1 MQYIDG
7 KGKKTNMYE
16 TIADKLEEM
25 ILTDAI
31 SIDEKLP
38 SEQTLATSFGVSRPV
53 IREALMLLNA
63 RGLISQKNGEGNY
76 VSQPTSENFNRT
88 MNLVVQLSS
97 ICLHSLFEVRLVL
110 EVLSSQLA
118 ATHATMEDIEA
129 LEKINQEMID
139 SGDDNVNRAN
149 IDARFHAKI
158 AAMGGNKIVE
168 LFINSLTAQ
177 IATMIEQNLVIS
189 GSHEDAEHY
198 HAKVIEAIKSH
209 SPDRT
214 ADIMRSHIIMSMR
227 NSEYVKKHK

>member
-76 VSQPTSENFNRT
+76 VSQPTS
-88 MNLVVQLSS
+88 
-97 ICLHSLFEVRLVL
+97 
-110 EVLSSQLA
+110 
-118 ATHATMEDIEA
+118 
-129 LEKINQEMID
+129 
-139 SGDDNVNRAN
+139 
-149 IDARFHAKI
+149 
-158 AAMGGNKIVE
+158 
-168 LFINSLTAQ
+168 
-177 IATMIEQNLVIS
+177 
-189 GSHEDAEHY
+189 
-198 HAKVIEAIKSH
+198 
-209 SPDRT
+209 
-214 ADIMRSHIIMSMR
+214 
-227 NSEYVKKHK
+227 